1 MARRKP
7 EPFDLDALMNYAVRA
22 LSGHAMSTGELRTR
36 LQRRAADA
44 SDVDKVIEK
53 LKEAKALDDRRFA
66 EYYAT
71 ARLENQGFGK
81 SRVLGDLRQRRV
93 AGDLAQ
99 SVVER
104 TFEGT
109 DEVDLIEQFL
119 ARRYRAVELPKYL
132 ADDKHLVSAFRRL
145 RVAGFSAAAAIRV
158 LKRYAAQAEALEDTG
173 EDPESSL

>member
-7 EPFDLDALMNYAVRA
+7 EPFDYAALMNYAARA
-22 LSGHAMSTGELRTR
+22 LTARAMSSGELRTR
-36 LQRRAADA
+36 LQRRAAEPT
-44 SDVDKVIEK
+44 DVEKVIVK
-53 LKEAKALDDRRFA
+53 LEQAKALDDRRFA

-81 SRVLGDLRQRRV
+81 ARVLQDLRHKRV
-93 AGDLAQ
+93 AGDLAN
-99 SVVER
+99 SVVEQ

-119 ARRYRAVELPKYL
+119 ARKYRSVELPKYL
-132 ADDKHLVSAFRRL
+132 AEEKHLVSAFRRL
-145 RVAGFSAAAAIRV
+145 RMAGFTASAAIQV

-173 EDPESSL
+173 EENDGPS